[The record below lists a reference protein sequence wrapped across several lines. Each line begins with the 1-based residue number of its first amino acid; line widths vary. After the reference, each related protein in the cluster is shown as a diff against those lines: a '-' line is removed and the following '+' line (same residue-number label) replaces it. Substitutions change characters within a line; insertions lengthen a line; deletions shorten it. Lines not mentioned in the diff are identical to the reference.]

1 MSVTSVKNNVAIIG
15 ASETTELG
23 RIPHLSAIAL
33 HADAARNAI
42 ADCGISKDEIDG
54 IACAGQSPVAVAHY
68 LGITPRYLDGTS
80 VGDLLFGET
89 LTREIAPGRHTLRV
103 HNTLFWKTLEFDAAA
118 GEQVHFST
126 VNYAGRGFLNLA
138 LIIGV
143 APLFLKVERVVP

>member
-1 MSVTSVKNNVAIIG
+1 MSDTPASAPARLLVTRDREEDV
-15 ASETTELG
+15 
-23 RIPHLSAIAL
+23 
-33 HADAARNAI
+33 RNRQVFV
-42 ADCGISKDEIDG
+42 S
-54 IACAGQSPVAVAHY
+54 
-68 LGITPRYLDGTS
+68 LDGTS
-80 VGDLLFGET
+80 VGDLLFGEQ

-103 HNTLFWKTLEFDAAA
+103 HNTLFWKTIEFDAAA